1 MAAPSFFQRL
11 KQGLSRTHQELVGRL
26 EQFLGTRTVTAA
38 MADDLLEVL
47 IAGDLGM
54 DAAGRLIDAL
64 KERIRAGTVREP
76 GEILG
81 ALQELMLPT
90 LSRVEGSIAPGA
102 ARPWVVLVVGVNG
115 SGKTT
120 TIAKLGHRWIREGHR
135 VSFAAADTFRAGA
148 VEQLRIWAERT
159 GAGFFAGRYGA
170 DPSSV
175 VYDAVSALSAR
186 GGDILLVDTAGRL
199 HTSTNLMEEL
209 RKVHRTC
216 GKVLPGSPHEVLLVL
231 DASTGQN
238 ALRQAAIFHQVLNL
252 TGIALTKLDGTAK
265 GGIILSV
272 AHELA
277 IPVKLIGVGEAE
289 EDLQDFHAA
298 DFVAAMFAD

>member
-1 MAAPSFFQRL
+1 VASSFFQRL
-11 KQGLSRTHQELVGRL
+11 KQGLSRTHQELVGRIG
-26 EQFLGTRTVTAA
+26 EILGTRAVTPQ

-47 IAGDLGM
+47 LAGDLGVETSTH
-54 DAAGRLIDAL
+54 LIGAL
-64 KERIRAGTVREP
+64 KERIRAGEVREP
-76 GEILG
+76 ADVPAALKEI
-81 ALQELMLPT
+81 MLKMLLP
-90 LSRVEGSIAPGA
+90 VEGVVRPGE
-102 ARPWVVLVVGVNG
+102 ARPWVVMFVGVNG

-120 TIAKLGHRWIREGHR
+120 TIAKLGHRWIAEGR
-135 VSFAAADTFRAGA
+135 KVSFAAADTFRAGA
-148 VEQLRIWAERT
+148 VEQLKIWADRV
-159 GAGFFAGRYGA
+159 GAGFFAGKYGA

-175 VYDAVSALSAR
+175 VFDAVSSTVAR
-186 GGDILLVDTAGRL
+186 GGDILLIDTAGRL

-216 GKVLPGSPHEVLLVL
+216 GKVLPGSPHEVILVL

-238 ALRQAAIFHQVLNL
+238 ALRQARLFHEAIGL

-272 AHELA
+272 ARELA
-277 IPVKLIGVGEAE
+277 IPVKLVGVGEAR

-298 DFVAAMFAD
+298 EFVEAVFAD